1 MASQLYNLINPVITR
16 PASTEAAHLKGQF
29 VLLGVT
35 EGPHLVHHVPQV
47 LLHEAHGLAE
57 PGPHRL
63 PAVVAGLLVVVV
75 VVVADAE
82 LERDVGPQ
90 PGVLDWFDL

>member
-1 MASQLYNLINPVITR
+1 MPRSVI
-16 PASTEAAHLKGQF
+16 AHLECQF

-35 EGPHLVHHVPQV
+35 ERPHLVHHVPQV
-47 LLHEAHGLAE
+47 FLHEAHRLAE
-57 PGPHRL
+57 PRPHRL
-63 PAVVAGLLVVVV
+63 PAVVAGVLVGVV

-90 PGVLDWFDL
+90 PGVLDWLDLAGWEI